1 MKRLEVINDFHVLH
15 KTKLNFKNDA
25 FFIERKVHTLVDK
38 SAQVV
43 IILFKVVSNKNKKKK
58 KCKRISPRALR
69 RTPESVRF
77 FESNFSKK
85 RIILS

>member
-1 MKRLEVINDFHVLH
+1 MFNHVLLFNDFHVLH

-43 IILFKVVSNKNKKKK
+43 IILFKVVSNKKR
-58 KCKRISPRALR
+58 KRINAKELVLELLDALQ
-69 RTPESVRF
+69 SLF
-77 FESNFSKK
+77 FASNFSKK